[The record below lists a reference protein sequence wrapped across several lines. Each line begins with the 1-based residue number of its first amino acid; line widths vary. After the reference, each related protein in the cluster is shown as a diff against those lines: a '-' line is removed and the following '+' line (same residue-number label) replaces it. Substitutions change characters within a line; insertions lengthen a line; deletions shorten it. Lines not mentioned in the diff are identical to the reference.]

1 MTWAVVKYK
10 KNQLLDLKKDI
21 KKKLGENIKFYFPKI
36 KYSLIKKNKKVF
48 REENL
53 LDDYIFIQHEK
64 LINTNNLKSIE
75 YCKGLKMILKNFLS
89 NQKNISDFIEECKN
103 HEKDGSISNSFIK
116 NLKNSNFIFLTGPFY
131 KKIFKII
138 NRKKNFLGVSIN
150 NFNLRI
156 NSKNL
161 IFKNI

>member
-1 MTWAVVKYK
+1 
-10 KNQLLDLKKDI
+10 
-21 KKKLGENIKFYFPKI
+21 
-36 KYSLIKKNKKVF
+36 
-48 REENL
+48 
-53 LDDYIFIQHEK
+53 
-64 LINTNNLKSIE
+64 
-75 YCKGLKMILKNFLS
+75 MILKNFLS

-138 NRKKNFLGVSIN
+138 NRKKNFLEVSIN
-150 NFNLRI
+150 DFNLTI